1 MVFRHICVTQHMSP
15 KVDAQSSGSFLID
28 FTFLPSPYKLFKN
41 DSNGH
46 GCYFKKIIILIF
58 E

>member
-1 MVFRHICVTQHMSP
+1 MSP

-28 FTFLPSPYKLFKN
+28 FTFLTSPYKVFKN